1 VSRYPW
7 EQVRYAEEALQEQ
20 AEEDA
25 AKEEAVLYADKAC
38 EAGDRCPA
46 CGELIAFCTGHGE
59 IGDPTGFAII
69 EKHDNDD
76 HTDCYGD
83 L

>member
-1 VSRYPW
+1 MSYYPY
-7 EQVRYAEEALQEQ
+7 EQVRYQEEAAMEEQ
-20 AEEDA
+20 T
-25 AKEEAVLYADKAC
+25 VLYPHNAC

-46 CGELIAFCTGHGE
+46 CGDITDFCYGHGE
-59 IGDPTGFAII
+59 IGDPAGYAILA
-69 EKHDNDD
+69 KHDADD